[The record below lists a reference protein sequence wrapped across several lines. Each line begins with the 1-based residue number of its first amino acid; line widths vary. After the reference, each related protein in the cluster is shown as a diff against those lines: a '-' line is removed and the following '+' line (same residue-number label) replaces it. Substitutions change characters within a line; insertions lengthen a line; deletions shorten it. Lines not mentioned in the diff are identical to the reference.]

1 MEQYTKLYI
10 NGQWRDGRSSAV
22 LENVNAYTNEV
33 MYTYHAASREDVNDA
48 YAAARAAQPAWGKT
62 MPRYKQELLINLY
75 RAMED
80 MRQEIMDELRDEGG
94 STVPKAEF
102 EYEFIRDVARN
113 AVNFPLMMD
122 GKIMP
127 SNNGQDNYVFRKPR
141 GVISVIAPW
150 NFPLA
155 LALCAVIPAVATGN
169 AVVLKPAS
177 DTPGSG
183 ALICKLFEKAGF
195 PAGLVNYVAGKGS
208 EIGDYFVGHA
218 ESDFVYFTG
227 STAVGRHLAKI
238 AAEHIKPVSL
248 ELGGNNV
255 MMVLEDADMEK
266 AVSVGIPSML
276 FNQGQVC
283 MSLNRIVVVKER
295 YDEFLEA
302 FAKAVQAVKF
312 GNPADPEVLVGPS
325 INTKQAQDVMDIMQ
339 RTVEAGARVVLEG
352 KLHGNVVSP
361 WILADCTND
370 MPACKDEIFG
380 PAVTIIKAENEED
393 AIRICND
400 TNYGLSNCIITE
412 DIYHGMEV
420 AQQIETGM
428 SHINAMSVQDEAHVM
443 FGGAKESGLG
453 RTNGEWVVE
462 KFTEDQWISVTK

>member
-1 MEQYTKLYI
+1 MQTYDKLYI
-10 NGQWRDGRSSAV
+10 NGEWRQGRSSAV
-22 LENVNAYTNEV
+22 LENVNSYTNEV
-33 MYTYHAASREDVNDA
+33 MYTYNAASQEDVDDA
-48 YAAARAAQPAWGKT
+48 YAAARAAQPAWAKT
-62 MPRYKQELLINLY
+62 QPRDKQKLLVNLY
-75 RAMED
+75 RAMEE
-80 MRQEIMDELRDEGG
+80 MREEIMEELRDEGG

-102 EYEFIRDVARN
+102 EYEFITDVARN
-113 AVNFPLMMD
+113 AVNFPLMMN

-141 GVISVIAPW
+141 GVVSVIAPW

-169 AVVLKPAS
+169 SVVLKPAS

-183 ALICKLFEKAGF
+183 ALICKLFERAGF
-195 PAGLVNYVAGKGS
+195 PKGLVNYVAGKGS
-208 EIGDYFVGHA
+208 EIGDYFVAHP
-218 ESDFVYFTG
+218 ESDFIYFTG
-227 STAVGRHLAKI
+227 STAVGKHLAKI

-255 MMVLEDADMEK
+255 MIVLKDADMEK
-266 AVSVGIPSML
+266 AVNVGIPSML

-295 YDEFLEA
+295 YDEFVEA
-302 FAKAVQAVKF
+302 FTNAVKAVKF
-312 GNPADPEVLVGPS
+312 GDPSDPEVLVGPS
-325 INTKQAQDVMDIMQ
+325 INTKQAQDVMDIME
-339 RTVEAGARVVLEG
+339 RTVAAGGRVVLKGER
-352 KLHGNVVSP
+352 HGNVVSP
-361 WILADCTND
+361 WIVADCTND

-380 PAVTIIKAENEED
+380 PAVTIIKAEDEED

-400 TNYGLSNCIITE
+400 TNYGLSNSIITE
-412 DIYHGMEV
+412 DLYHGMEV
-420 AQQIETGM
+420 AQRIETGM